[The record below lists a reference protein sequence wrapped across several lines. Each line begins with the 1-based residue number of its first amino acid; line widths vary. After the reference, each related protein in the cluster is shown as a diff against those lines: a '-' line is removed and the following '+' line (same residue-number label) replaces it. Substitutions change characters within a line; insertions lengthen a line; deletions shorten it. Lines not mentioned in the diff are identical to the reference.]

1 MTAPGPHDSIQYLHW
16 PSINYRRSRQSGAV
30 RSGIRRTR
38 NIIWVK
44 ISKQTNICG
53 NISVFVTVFS
63 CSTQMCRLV
72 TKQRLSD
79 FQMTCLSSQSLLNS
93 NVSWHCFATIQNIF
107 AKFKKFIKELF
118 SVMQSIHVKFLFS
131 INYFLCISY
140 FVTVLENNRASH
152 NFSSLCHL
160 LSSIMSR
167 GKYSVFGKYLYCA
180 NVKIF
185 RSGITPGLG
194 PDTHPPAI
202 NIYEVK
208 LIYFIHSDF

>member
-1 MTAPGPHDSIQYLHW
+1 
-16 PSINYRRSRQSGAV
+16 
-30 RSGIRRTR
+30 
-38 NIIWVK
+38 
-44 ISKQTNICG
+44 
-53 NISVFVTVFS
+53 
-63 CSTQMCRLV
+63 MCRLV

-140 FVTVLENNRASH
+140 FVTVLENKRASH

-167 GKYSVFGKYLYCA
+167 EKYSVFGKYLYCA

-202 NIYEVK
+202 NIRGEAHVFFFMSFWF
-208 LIYFIHSDF
+208 IYNMYTQPQLGHWSWSLTTELCTAEYSTDGQSSVIQEIIK